1 LTIRVYYGD
10 LSIFIKE
17 REMAQENNTQG
28 FMSDLLGGLFDLLG
42 DANQAIVVGNF
53 LPPGE
58 DAGTDNQN
66 AWDIARAPDSTQQE
80 LNLALSLSFRSIR
93 LLIMHI
99 ANYLDTL
106 AAVYYSQG
114 EFDKVRLVTSE
125 ALRLI
130 KFSGGF
136 PGLENQLKGRLET
149 IPPA

>member
-1 LTIRVYYGD
+1 MVQGND
-10 LSIFIKE
+10 
-17 REMAQENNTQG
+17 TQN

-42 DANQAIVVGNF
+42 DADQAIVVGNV
-53 LPPGE
+53 LPPTD
-58 DAGTDNQN
+58 DAVADNNN
-66 AWDIARAPDSTQQE
+66 AWTIVSTPESTSQE
-80 LNLALSLSFRSIR
+80 LNLARALSLRSIR

-99 ANYLDTL
+99 ANYLDTM

-114 EFDKVRLVTSE
+114 EFEKARLVTSE

-136 PGLENQLKGRLET
+136 PGLENQLKGRLDT